1 MIISQC
7 QGAKYIQAQEIITD
21 TTNQNLKMD
30 TPNNALPPGTQLDEF
45 TIEHILGGGG
55 FSIVYLAISNRDKMP
70 VVIKEYMP
78 SSLATRNDD
87 NSVIPLAEKHAD
99 RFAHGRRLFFQEA
112 NTLTTLKHPNIVNV
126 INFFRA
132 NHTVYMVMEY
142 QEGVNLQTYIK
153 KHHGNLSEPFI
164 KAVFLPLLDGLQM
177 IHSKGLLHLDIKPS
191 NIHLRTGANPLLL
204 DFGAVHEMMQTRQF
218 QPNQVITPGF
228 SPIEQLDPGGYVG
241 PWTDIYAIGATMR
254 ACLEGVSPP
263 HAPERRERDT
273 MKPAVSL
280 FRKKYSNYLL
290 EAVDWAMEVDPLLRP
305 QSVDK
310 LIEAINGNS
319 PKRQKK
325 SLFSF

>member
-1 MIISQC
+1 M
-7 QGAKYIQAQEIITD
+7 EIPST
-21 TTNQNLKMD
+21 
-30 TPNNALPPGTQLDEF
+30 ALPPGTQLDEF
-45 TIEHILGGGG
+45 TIEHVLGGGG
-55 FSIVYLAISNRDKMP
+55 FSIVYLATHIKTGTP

-78 SSLATRNDD
+78 NSLATRDNK
-87 NSVIPLAEKHAD
+87 NSVIPLAEEHNE

-112 NTLTTLKHPNIVNV
+112 STLTTLKHPNIVNV

-132 NHTVYMVMEY
+132 HGTVYMVMKYE
-142 QEGVNLQTYIK
+142 EGVNLQSYIK
-153 KHHGNLSEPFI
+153 KHKGKLSEPFI

-191 NIHLRTGANPLLL
+191 NIYLRSGANPLLL

-263 HAPERRERDT
+263 HSPDRREKDT
-273 MKPAVSL
+273 MKPAASL
-280 FRKKYSNYLL
+280 FKKKYSQYLL

-305 QSVDK
+305 QSVDE
-310 LIEAINGNS
+310 LVEALNGK
-319 PKRQKK
+319 PPRKEKK
-325 SLFSF
+325 SLFNF